1 MESKESRK
9 FKQKI
14 TQIGGSLGLTI
25 PSITLQL
32 NRIEKGDIVI
42 FDILEV
48 IKNEGDDNHE

>member
-1 MESKESRK
+1 MESKESKK

>member
-1 MESKESRK
+1 MESKESKK

-32 NRIEKGDIVI
+32 NHIERGDIVI

>member
-32 NRIEKGDIVI
+32 NHIERGDIVI